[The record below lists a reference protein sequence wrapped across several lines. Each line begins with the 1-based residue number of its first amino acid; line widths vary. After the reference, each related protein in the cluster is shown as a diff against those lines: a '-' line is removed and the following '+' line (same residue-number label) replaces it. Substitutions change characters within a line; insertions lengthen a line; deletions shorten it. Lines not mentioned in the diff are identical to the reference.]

1 MNYEV
6 DVGRVDGVSHRIRF
20 AGNIFAGPVHVTHLD
35 ASGEHHGVIR
45 RPREFGEFYD
55 PNWVWRFLAAG
66 TQRPMSLD
74 LRSEP
79 LIGSYSRGRTDH
91 GEEAPTMTTELPDTA
106 LELRS
111 LVTPQGTVELSLHDV
126 PVPTP
131 AANEV
136 LVRVQAAPINPSDL
150 GLLIASANMSAATV
164 AGTAERP
171 VVTAPLAAG
180 TLELLSARIGESL
193 PVGNEG
199 AGTVVA
205 AGASDTAQALMG
217 KTVAIAGGG
226 MYTQYRLV
234 DAAACLVLPEG
245 ATAREGA
252 SSFVNPLTA
261 LGMVETMR
269 REGHSA
275 LVHTAAASN
284 LGQMLVRICLA
295 DGIPLVNVVR
305 KPDQEEL
312 LRSLGA
318 VHVCNSTSPSFGT
331 DLVAALSATSATI
344 AFDATGGG
352 TLAGQILNGM
362 ETAAVESAAAEYSRN
377 GSTVHKQVYIYG
389 GLDTGPT
396 VLTRNFGMSWGIGGW
411 LLTPFL
417 QNAGAETIGRLQA
430 RVAAE
435 LTTTFASTYT
445 GEVSLAGMLAPDAF
459 NAYVKRATGE
469 KFLVTP

>member
-1 MNYEV
+1 
-6 DVGRVDGVSHRIRF
+6 
-20 AGNIFAGPVHVTHLD
+20 
-35 ASGEHHGVIR
+35 
-45 RPREFGEFYD
+45 
-55 PNWVWRFLAAG
+55 
-66 TQRPMSLD
+66 
-74 LRSEP
+74 
-79 LIGSYSRGRTDH
+79 
-91 GEEAPTMTTELPDTA
+91 MTADLPDHA

-111 LVTPQGTVELSLHDV
+111 LVTSQGTLELSLREV

-136 LVRVQAAPINPSDL
+136 LVRIEASPINPSDL
-150 GLLIASANMSAATV
+150 GLLIAGADMSTATV
-164 AGTAERP
+164 AGTPERP
-171 VVTAPLAAG
+171 VVTASVGSLAG
-180 TLELLSARIGESL
+180 LSARIDKPL

-205 AGASDTAQALMG
+205 AGSSAAAQAVLG
-217 KTVAIAGGG
+217 KTVGIAGGA
-226 MYTQYRLV
+226 MYSQYRAV
-234 DAAACLVLPEG
+234 DAGACLVLPDG
-245 ATAREGA
+245 ATARDGA

-284 LGQMLVRICLA
+284 LGQMLVKLCLA

-305 KPDQEEL
+305 KADQEEL

-318 VHVCNSTSPSFGT
+318 VHVVNSGSPSFT
-331 DLVAALSATSATI
+331 SDLSEALKATGATLG
-344 AFDATGGG
+344 FDATGGG
-352 TLAGQILNGM
+352 TLAGQILGAM
-362 ETAAVESAAAEYSRN
+362 EVAASSTAAEYSRY

-389 GLDTGPT
+389 RLDTSPT
-396 VLTRNFGMSWGIGGW
+396 VLDQNLGMAWGLGGW

-417 QNAGAETIGRLQA
+417 AKAGVETIGRLRA

-445 GEVSLAGMLAPDAF
+445 REVSLVGMLAPDAF